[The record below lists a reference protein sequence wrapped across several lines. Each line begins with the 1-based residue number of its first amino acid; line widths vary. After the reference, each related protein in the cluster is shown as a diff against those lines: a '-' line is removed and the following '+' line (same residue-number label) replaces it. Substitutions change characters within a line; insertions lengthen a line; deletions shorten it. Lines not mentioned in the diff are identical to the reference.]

1 MAFTE
6 DEEQALR
13 GIIAVYKSQAPS
25 LSADVALTASALY
38 PEWSD
43 AAVDY
48 AEGERVRYQG
58 VLYSCLQTHS
68 SQGDWAPGAA
78 PSLWSKVLAAGDS
91 DTPEEEIPE
100 WVQPGAENGYEQ
112 GARVRHNGKI
122 WESTFDGKNV
132 WEPGVVGTEALWK
145 EVTE

>member
-13 GIIAVYKSQAPS
+13 GIIAIHKSQAPS
-25 LSADVALTASALY
+25 LSADVALTAAALY

-58 VLYSCLQTHS
+58 RLYSCLQTHS
-68 SQGDWAPGAA
+68 SQGDW
-78 PSLWSKVLAAGDS
+78 
-91 DTPEEEIPE
+91 
-100 WVQPGAENGYEQ
+100 
-112 GARVRHNGKI
+112 
-122 WESTFDGKNV
+122 
-132 WEPGVVGTEALWK
+132 EPGVVGTKALWK